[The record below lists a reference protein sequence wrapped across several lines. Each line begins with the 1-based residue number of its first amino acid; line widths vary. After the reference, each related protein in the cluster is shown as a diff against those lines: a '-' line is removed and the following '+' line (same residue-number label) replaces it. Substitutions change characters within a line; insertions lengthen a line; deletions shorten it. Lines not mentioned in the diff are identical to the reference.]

1 MQIVEIFLFHQ
12 LEKTLPKTF
21 KNQALKKNLAL
32 FKTKIKL
39 FP

>member
-12 LEKTLPKTF
+12 LEKNLPEVF
-21 KNQALKKNLAL
+21 KNNASKKNLAL